1 MTKLGKHHVVT
12 LSVVFVGLVLVV
24 GREARWRLPAS
35 GSEAL
40 FAGSEESNQP
50 TDTINRM
57 MDAARDGDVDAYL
70 ECFGGQMK
78 KTLQQSVAEMSASG
92 FARYLMENNEQIKG
106 FAMYEPS
113 EVSESAVDVRVE
125 YVYVDRNEAQRFR
138 LERLSG
144 RWTITKLDGIE
155 RVETIVPYGTP
166 VY

>member
-1 MTKLGKHHVVT
+1 MTKLSKAHVVT
-12 LSVVFVGLVLVV
+12 LSVVTAGLILVI
-24 GREARWRLPAS
+24 GRETRWRLPS
-35 GSEAL
+35 GASEAL
-40 FAGSEESNQP
+40 FAGSEESDQP

-57 MDAARDGDVDAYL
+57 MDAARDGDVDTYI

-92 FARYLMENNEQIKG
+92 FARYLMKNNEPIKG
-106 FAMYEPS
+106 FAMYEPL
-113 EVSESAVDVRVE
+113 EVSASAVDIRVE
-125 YVYVDRNEAQRFR
+125 YVYADRNEAQRFR

>member
-1 MTKLGKHHVVT
+1 MTRLSKAHVVT
-12 LSVVFVGLVLVV
+12 LSVVAVGLILVI
-24 GREARWRLPAS
+24 GRETRWRLPAS
-35 GSEAL
+35 TAEAL
-40 FAGSEESNQP
+40 FAGSEESDQP

-57 MDAARDGDVDAYL
+57 MEAARDGDVDAYL

-78 KTLQQSVAEMSASG
+78 KTLQQSVTEMSASG

-106 FAMYEPS
+106 FAMYEPL
-113 EVSESAVDVRVE
+113 EVSDSAVDIRVE

-138 LERLSG
+138 LERLSS

>member
-40 FAGSEESNQP
+40 FAGSEESYQP